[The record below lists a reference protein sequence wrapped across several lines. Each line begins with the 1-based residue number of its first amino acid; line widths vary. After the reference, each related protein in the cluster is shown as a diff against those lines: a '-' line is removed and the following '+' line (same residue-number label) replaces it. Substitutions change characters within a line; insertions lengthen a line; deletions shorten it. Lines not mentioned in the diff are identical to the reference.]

1 LEEGFIKPLDTDFCS
16 DTAKKTKVGKN
27 DFSDSIVNHPAK
39 QNRVCNEN
47 MLLSEPG

>member
-16 DTAKKTKVGKN
+16 DTAKKTEVGKN

-39 QNRVCNEN
+39 Q
-47 MLLSEPG
+47 